1 MKKQVIYKAKDSEV
15 RSRLNRAEIF
25 ADVFNGTFFK
35 GEQVIR
41 AENLQEQDSS
51 QSGRIEARDGTDV
64 VIRRY
69 RDVKKSGSVD
79 MNLAILAI
87 EGQRQVDF
95 GMPVRTMLYDA
106 VDYWK
111 QIQEIEGRHRQ
122 RKDLLPGT
130 EFLSGLKKEDRL
142 LPVLTAVVHY
152 GERQEWDGPMSLHDM
167 LAFPGEARV
176 WREFVPDYPIHL
188 VNCRTVDP
196 ADFCTGLREVFEL
209 LRVAADKNA
218 MREFL
223 KEHENHYRNLDA
235 ERSDL
240 VAAFLKIP
248 LLQERKMRY
257 RNKEG
262 GVDMCTA
269 IDEMILDGRREGEK
283 EGERRGEKRGEKRGE
298 DKSLALLQKLLEEN
312 RLDDARRV
320 CTDEAYRQ
328 KLYEEYQLS

>member
-1 MKKQVIYKAKDSEV
+1 M
-15 RSRLNRAEIF
+15 
-25 ADVFNGTFFK
+25 
-35 GEQVIR
+35 
-41 AENLQEQDSS
+41 
-51 QSGRIEARDGTDV
+51 
-64 VIRRY
+64 
-69 RDVKKSGSVD
+69 
-79 MNLAILAI
+79 
-87 EGQRQVDF
+87 
-95 GMPVRTMLYDA
+95 
-106 VDYWK
+106 
-111 QIQEIEGRHRQ
+111 
-122 RKDLLPGT
+122 
-130 EFLSGLKKEDRL
+130 
-142 LPVLTAVVHY
+142 
-152 GERQEWDGPMSLHDM
+152 
-167 LAFPGEARV
+167 
-176 WREFVPDYPIHL
+176 
-188 VNCRTVDP
+188 NCRTVDP

-283 EGERRGEKRGEKRGE
+283 RGES
-298 DKSLALLQKLLEEN
+298 KSLALLQKLLEEN

-328 KLYEEYQLS
+328 KLYEEYWLS